1 MRLMSD
7 HAGEDVRAMQKMF
20 IEGKEAPPIAHN
32 LPPIAGALTW
42 CRGLLER
49 IKTPMAK
56 IRKLDKSVMESE
68 EARDVIKDYTAFQ
81 GQLSDYEREQIEAWG
96 AEVEKSSQAKLK
108 NPLLR
113 SEVDVEFGYPLLYVN
128 FDPLLVR
135 LLREVKYFLLLGFEA
150 PQAALEIYEH
160 AETFR
165 RHMGNLDLVVNVYN
179 WMQSEMLPVERPLLS
194 KQLELLDDV
203 LAQGIAPHKVS
214 TQSSSFTSIRGRSRS
229 ERGVSL
235 YTRSRVSLGGRG
247 RVWAENM
254 AAVPRSRDAVARG
267 VAMTCRRGD
276 GVPAD
281 ASPGPDAVDATLHTN
296 HGPRGPDSCGDPYL
310 TGRRPH
316 RTYWKMLYPTSK
328 RRRRRRRRRSPR
340 RSPSTG
346 RATTSTCT
354 STSR

>member
-1 MRLMSD
+1 
-7 HAGEDVRAMQKMF
+7 MQKMF

-49 IKTPMAK
+49 IKTPMSK

-96 AEVEKSSQAKLK
+96 AEMEKSSQAKLK

-113 SEVDVEFGYPLLYVN
+113 SENDVEYGYPLLYVN

-165 RHMGNLDLVVNVYN
+165 KHMGNLDLVV
-179 WMQSEMLPVERPLLS
+179 L
-194 KQLELLDDV
+194 
-203 LAQGIAPHKVS
+203 
-214 TQSSSFTSIRGRSRS
+214 TQRLQR
-229 ERGVSL
+229 
-235 YTRSRVSLGGRG
+235 RV
-247 RVWAENM
+247 
-254 AAVPRSRDAVARG
+254 
-267 VAMTCRRGD
+267 D
-276 GVPAD
+276 G
-281 ASPGPDAVDATLHTN
+281 VDATSHRRDALFMIIRASTRLVIARSRA
-296 HGPRGPDSCGDPYL
+296 GQRLQLDA
-310 TGRRPH
+310 GRDAA
-316 RTYWKMLYPTSK
+316 
-328 RRRRRRRRRSPR
+328 
-340 RSPSTG
+340 G
-346 RATTSTCT
+346 RAAPALQTT
-354 STSR
+354 RVVR

>member
-1 MRLMSD
+1 
-7 HAGEDVRAMQKMF
+7 MQKMF

-49 IKTPMAK
+49 IKTPMSK

-96 AEVEKSSQAKLK
+96 AEMEKSSQAKLK

-113 SEVDVEFGYPLLYVN
+113 SENDPEFGYPLLYVN

-165 RHMGNLDLVVNVYN
+165 KHMGNLDLVVRTQRLQRRVDGVDATPRHRDALFMLIRASTRDPAQVNVYN
-179 WMQSEMLPVERPLLS
+179 WMQAEMLPVERPLLS

-214 TQSSSFTSIRGRSRS
+214 PPSSSFTSIRGRSRS

-235 YTRSRVSLGGRG
+235 WIRSRGSLGGRG
-247 RVWAENM
+247 AEL
-254 AAVPRSRDAVARG
+254 A
-267 VAMTCRRGD
+267 RRGGSGSRD

-281 ASPGPDAVDATLHTN
+281 ASLLETPSTRRYTQISMVL
-296 HGPRGPDSCGDPYL
+296 GDPYL
-310 TGRRPH
+310 TGRRPR
-316 RTYWKMLYPTSK
+316 RTCSRTPCPT

-340 RSPSTG
+340 RNL
-346 RATTSTCT
+346 
-354 STSR
+354 

>member
-1 MRLMSD
+1 MVSRHRDAVDAAARASTRLPRQFRD
-7 HAGEDVRAMQKMF
+7 GVGATQVREMQKMF

-96 AEVEKSSQAKLK
+96 AEMEKSSQAKLK

-113 SEVDVEFGYPLLYVN
+113 SENDVEFGYPLLYVN

-165 RHMGNLDLVVNVYN
+165 KHMGNLDLVVNVYN
-179 WMQSEMLPVERPLLS
+179 WMQAEMLPVERPLLS

-203 LAQGIAPHKVS
+203 LAQGIAPHKDLL
-214 TQSSSFTSIRGRSRS
+214 
-229 ERGVSL
+229 E
-235 YTRSRVSLGGRG
+235 
-247 RVWAENM
+247 
-254 AAVPRSRDAVARG
+254 DAV
-267 VAMTCRRGD
+267 TED
-276 GVPAD
+276 TPKKKKKK
-281 ASPGPDAVDATLHTN
+281 SKKKPLN
-296 HGPRGPDSCGDPYL
+296 WKSNNIDSVSYTHL
-310 TGRRPH
+310 
-316 RTYWKMLYPTSK
+316 
-328 RRRRRRRRRSPR
+328 
-340 RSPSTG
+340 
-346 RATTSTCT
+346 RAHET
-354 STSR
+354 